1 MHETQV
7 KQETSL
13 AKVREGC
20 TLQGLHPARV
30 APCRGRLKAPELTTC
45 GRVQDMQNASL
56 VLLPSVS
63 Q

>member
-1 MHETQV
+1 VRNGET
-7 KQETSL
+7 KRETSL
-13 AKVREGC
+13 AKLC
-20 TLQGLHPARV
+20 NT
-30 APCRGRLKAPELTTC
+30 GRLKATELTAR